1 MSMPFS
7 SERATVATSLD
18 EETREEVLE
27 TRREEKPRLGRE
39 VGDGRGEDADDHTE
53 RVAVEKGLRFA
64 EDVMEANHVAELVG
78 VVVSGVRERRSDY
91 PSKRIGNE
99 VNMWERFASS
109 WTNSTCRQ
117 T

>member
-1 MSMPFS
+1 MQ
-7 SERATVATSLD
+7 
-18 EETREEVLE
+18 VLE
-27 TRREEKPRLGRE
+27 ARREEETRLGRE
-39 VGDGRGEDADDHTE
+39 VGDGGREDADDHAE
-53 RVAVEKGLRFA
+53 RVAVEKRLRLA
-64 EDVMEANHVAELVG
+64 EDVVEADHVAELVG
-78 VVVSGVRERRSDY
+78 VVVSGVRERKRVY